1 MEHRPYPKIAS
12 VADPSLHSPGGIW
25 VAMEKLHGAQ
35 LVVGCDGAQVRIGK
49 RKAWLE
55 DDEPFFGW
63 QLLRSRLQESA
74 LGVHRD
80 LGAPRVIRLFGEL
93 FGGAY
98 PHPDVAELPGLSA
111 VQTGIWYA
119 PNLHFAL
126 FDVVVEV
133 DEGAG
138 EFLSHREVETLAH
151 AHGLLTVPLVGRGP
165 RATLSTLPVRAP
177 TRMPALLG
185 LPPIADNI
193 AEGLVLK
200 PDARLSVE
208 KRFVLKKKI
217 AEFDDAR
224 FDEALPFQ
232 ANAMLTVEEFAAHAK
247 HLVNDARI
255 ASARSK
261 VGTDA
266 EAVRAEVVL
275 DVLIDLDATFP
286 LAYAALDAEKEDAL
300 RSRVDALAL
309 SRIAK

>member
-1 MEHRPYPKIAS
+1 M
-12 VADPSLHSPGGIW
+12 
-25 VAMEKLHGAQ
+25 AMEKLHGAQ
-35 LVVGCDGAQVRIGK
+35 LVVGCDGRQVRIGK

-55 DDEPFFGW
+55 NDEPFFGW

-74 LGVHRD
+74 LAMHRE
-80 LGAPRVIRLFGEL
+80 LGAPRLIRLFGEL

-133 DEGAG
+133 DDGAG

-165 RATLSTLPVRAP
+165 RATLNTLPVRAP

-200 PDARLSVE
+200 PDARLPVE

-217 AEFDDAR
+217 AEFDDTR

-232 ANAMLTVEEFAAHAK
+232 ANAMLTVEEIAAHAK

-286 LAYAALDAEKEDAL
+286 LAYAALDAGKEDAL
-300 RSRVDALAL
+300 RDLVDALAL
-309 SRIAK
+309 SPIAK